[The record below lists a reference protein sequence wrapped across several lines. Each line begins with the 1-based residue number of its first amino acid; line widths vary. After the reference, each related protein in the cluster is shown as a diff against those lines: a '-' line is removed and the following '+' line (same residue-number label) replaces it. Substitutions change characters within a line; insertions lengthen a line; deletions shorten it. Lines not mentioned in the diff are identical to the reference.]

1 MKGKNLV
8 KPISFVSV
16 IRKEKGKKYSILH
29 KTSSIQKGSGK
40 STGKIMEPFT
50 NVIVRKTHISAKYM
64 QFSMQLHR
72 K

>member
-16 IRKEKGKKYSILH
+16 IRKEKGKNTVYFTKH
-29 KTSSIQKGSGK
+29 HPFKKGSGK